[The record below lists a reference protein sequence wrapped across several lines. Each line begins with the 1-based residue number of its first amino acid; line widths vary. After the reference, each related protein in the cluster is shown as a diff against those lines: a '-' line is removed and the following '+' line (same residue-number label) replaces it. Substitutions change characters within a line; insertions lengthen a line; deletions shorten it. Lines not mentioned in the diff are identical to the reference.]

1 MGIIKTIITSA
12 LLYCGTAVDLLVILM
27 HFFAK
32 IRDKNGIKDLYI
44 GQFIGSGL
52 LILIS
57 LFFAYIL
64 HFIPEKH
71 LLGLLGIIPIF
82 LGLNVLIV
90 GESDGEELA
99 HQKLNKPQ
107 KLNLIKNIIFITIVS
122 CGSDNIGL
130 FVPYFISLSPI
141 DLLITLIVFVVMIFL
156 LVFTAHRLTDIPLI
170 GSLLEKYSQ
179 WFIAIIYITLGIS
192 ILIENRSIDF
202 LIGLLSQTISK

>member
-82 LGLNVLIV
+82 LGLKVLIV

-99 HQKLNKPQ
+99 HQKLNKPADC
-107 KLNLIKNIIFITIVS
+107 K
-122 CGSDNIGL
+122 
-130 FVPYFISLSPI
+130 IS
-141 DLLITLIVFVVMIFL
+141 
-156 LVFTAHRLTDIPLI
+156 
-170 GSLLEKYSQ
+170 
-179 WFIAIIYITLGIS
+179 
-192 ILIENRSIDF
+192 
-202 LIGLLSQTISK
+202 